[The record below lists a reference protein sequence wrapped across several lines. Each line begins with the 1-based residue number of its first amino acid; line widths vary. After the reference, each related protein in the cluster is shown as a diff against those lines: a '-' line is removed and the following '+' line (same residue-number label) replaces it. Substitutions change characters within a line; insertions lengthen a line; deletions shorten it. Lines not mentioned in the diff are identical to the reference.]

1 MLVRVHATNVHL
13 IAGPTLQYF
22 IAHVSFY
29 EIGAYTERTV
39 LLKYLK
45 I

>member
-1 MLVRVHATNVHL
+1 M
-13 IAGPTLQYF
+13 
-22 IAHVSFY
+22 
-29 EIGAYTERTV
+29 ERTV